1 MRPGPLLSRSRA
13 GGVVTALAPLTP
25 VQVSPGHTVL
35 PSGHVVCH
43 SGAVSD
49 TDPAQVP
56 IPTRGRGQVIAG
68 AILVMFY
75 IVPTVVW
82 LVGLGWALIRQQE
95 LPIQFLIWFFALVL
109 MTPIWVVGIALL
121 GVGRSKQ
128 RGRVRGAIVAWILAV
143 GGLPGIIILI
153 AVGNWAGSSGGTA
166 GTGIALAIIL
176 SGIPV
181 LSVLALASGAWL
193 VWGRPP
199 AIH

>member
-1 MRPGPLLSRSRA
+1 M
-13 GGVVTALAPLTP
+13 
-25 VQVSPGHTVL
+25 
-35 PSGHVVCH
+35 CH
-43 SGAVSD
+43 CGAVSD

-56 IPTRGRGQVIAG
+56 ILAPVPIPAPVPSPPQGRGLVIAG
-68 AILVMFY
+68 AILVVLY

-95 LPIQFLIWFFALVL
+95 LPMQFLIWFFALVL
-109 MTPIWVVGIALL
+109 LTPIWVVGIALL

-143 GGLPGIIILI
+143 GGLPGIAILI
-153 AVGNWAGSSGGTA
+153 AAGNWAGNSGGID
-166 GTGIALAIIL
+166 GTGIALMIIL

-199 AIH
+199 ASH

>member
-1 MRPGPLLSRSRA
+1 M
-13 GGVVTALAPLTP
+13 
-25 VQVSPGHTVL
+25 L
-35 PSGHVVCH
+35 PSGLVVCH
-43 SGAVSD
+43 RGAVSE
-49 TDPAQVP
+49 TDPAPVP
-56 IPTRGRGQVIAG
+56 IPAPVPSPPQGRGLVIAG
-68 AILVMFY
+68 AILVVLY

-95 LPIQFLIWFFALVL
+95 LPMQFLIWFFALVL
-109 MTPIWVVGIALL
+109 LTPIWVVGIALL

-143 GGLPGIIILI
+143 GGLPGIAILI
-153 AVGNWAGSSGGTA
+153 AAGHWAGNSGGID
-166 GTGIALAIIL
+166 GTGIALTIIL

-199 AIH
+199 ASH

>member
-1 MRPGPLLSRSRA
+1 M
-13 GGVVTALAPLTP
+13 
-25 VQVSPGHTVL
+25 L
-35 PSGHVVCH
+35 PSGLLVCH

-49 TDPAQVP
+49 TDPAPVHIPTQVP
-56 IPTRGRGQVIAG
+56 IPTRGRGLVIAG

-82 LVGLGWALIRQQE
+82 LVGMGWTLIRQQE
-95 LPIQFLIWFFALVL
+95 LPMQFLIWFFALVL
-109 MTPIWVVGIALL
+109 MSPIWVVGIALL

-143 GGLPGIIILI
+143 GGLPGIAILI
-153 AVGNWAGSSGGTA
+153 AAGNWAGNSGGTA